1 MVFKEILALLFMHNL
16 GQKQHENNT
25 YDILHFT
32 FLFSLFVLVSA
43 AGPVEYR
50 GFFSPTELFDK
61 GTYQKEGSEGQHI

>member
-1 MVFKEILALLFMHNL
+1 MQPLSNSSVFKEILALLFMHNL

-43 AGPVEYR
+43 AGPVNIT
-50 GFFSPTELFDK
+50 GTELPRF
-61 GTYQKEGSEGQHI
+61 